1 MPMKKDPAAYRDPA
15 LPVAERVADLLNR
28 MTLEEKV
35 AQLACFGRAV
45 EMIETSDTSAANPFD
60 ETARDAEIPL
70 ERNVIFDAEGHLLT
84 ERMRALFRHGVGQIG
99 RPAQANTP
107 RAAAEL
113 TNTLQRCLV
122 EETRLGIPALFNEEG
137 LHGLMAEGST
147 SFPQAIALASTW
159 DVALV
164 EAVYAAV
171 AKETR
176 ARGSNY
182 VYAPVLDLARDPR
195 WGRTEET
202 FGEDPY
208 LVSRMGVAAIR
219 GLQGDAPPID
229 ADHVIAC
236 AKHYAVHGQP
246 EGGLNAAP
254 VNISERVIREE
265 FLPPFH
271 AAVTEAQVQA
281 IMASYN
287 EIDGIPAHVNRWLLQ
302 EVLRDE
308 WGYEGFVTS
317 DGFGVPQLIRLHH
330 VAATLEEAAKQALDA
345 GVDCEV
351 PEGLCFSTLVD
362 QVRAGEVA
370 LEAVDRATTHI
381 LRAKIR
387 LGLLDGLPQV
397 DPDAA
402 EQITNCAAHQE
413 LALHAAREAVV
424 LLKNADRLLPLDLDA
439 LTAIAVIG
447 PNAAD
452 LHLGG
457 YAMDPQRGTSVL
469 DGIRAYAGEGAQVR
483 YAEGCRITEGDQGY
497 IAWHRDAVQ
506 RSDPAADDARIA
518 EAVALAA
525 DSDVAVLVLGGN
537 EGTCREGWWFNH
549 LGDRADL
556 RLLGRQED
564 LVEAVV
570 ATGTPTVVVLLNGR
584 PLNLTAVADS
594 VPALLEGWYLGQA
607 TGTAVAEILFGA
619 VNPSGK
625 LPVSFPRTV
634 GQLPVYYYHRPS
646 AKRGYLFTPTDPL
659 FPFGFGLSYTTFAY
673 GAVHVAPA
681 TLPPEGAITVTV
693 DVTNTGTRAG
703 TEVVQLYIHDPV
715 SSVTRPVQLL
725 KDFRRVHLAPG
736 ETQTV
741 TFTLPVEKLA
751 FLDRE
756 MQWRVEPG
764 AYEVRVGGSSAETRA
779 ASFEITR

>member
-1 MPMKKDPAAYRDPA
+1 
-15 LPVAERVADLLNR
+15 
-28 MTLEEKV
+28 
-35 AQLACFGRAV
+35 
-45 EMIETSDTSAANPFD
+45 
-60 ETARDAEIPL
+60 
-70 ERNVIFDAEGHLLT
+70 
-84 ERMRALFRHGVGQIG
+84 
-99 RPAQANTP
+99 
-107 RAAAEL
+107 
-113 TNTLQRCLV
+113 
-122 EETRLGIPALFNEEG
+122 
-137 LHGLMAEGST
+137 
-147 SFPQAIALASTW
+147 
-159 DVALV
+159 
-164 EAVYAAV
+164 
-171 AKETR
+171 
-176 ARGSNY
+176 
-182 VYAPVLDLARDPR
+182 
-195 WGRTEET
+195 
-202 FGEDPY
+202 
-208 LVSRMGVAAIR
+208 
-219 GLQGDAPPID
+219 
-229 ADHVIAC
+229 
-236 AKHYAVHGQP
+236 
-246 EGGLNAAP
+246 
-254 VNISERVIREE
+254 
-265 FLPPFH
+265 
-271 AAVTEAQVQA
+271 
-281 IMASYN
+281 
-287 EIDGIPAHVNRWLLQ
+287 
-302 EVLRDE
+302 
-308 WGYEGFVTS
+308 
-317 DGFGVPQLIRLHH
+317 LIRLHH
-330 VAATLEEAAKQALDA
+330 VAATLEDAAKQALEA

-351 PEGLCFSTLVD
+351 PEGLCFSTLVG

-370 LEAVDRATTHI
+370 LETVDRATAHI

-387 LGLLDGLPQV
+387 LGLLDDQPQV

-402 EQITNCAAHQE
+402 ERVTNCAAHQE
-413 LALHAAREAVV
+413 LALQAAREAVV
-424 LLKNADRLLPLDLDA
+424 LLKNADALLPLDLDA
-439 LTAIAVIG
+439 LTSIAVIG

-469 DGIRAYAGEGAQVR
+469 DGIRAYADEDAQVR

-497 IAWHRDAVQ
+497 IAWHQDAVQ
-506 RSDPAADDARIA
+506 RSDPAEDDARIA

-537 EGTCREGWWFNH
+537 ESTCREGWWFNH

-556 RLLGRQED
+556 HLLGRQED

-570 ATGTPTVVVLLNGR
+570 ATGTPTVVVLINGR
-584 PLNLTAVADS
+584 PLNLTAVADT

-659 FPFGFGLSYTTFAY
+659 FPFGFGLSYTTFTY
-673 GAVHVAPA
+673 SDVHVTPEAL
-681 TLPPEGAITVTV
+681 TPEGAVTVTI

-725 KDFRRVHLAPG
+725 KDFQRVRLAPG

-751 FLDRE
+751 FLDRA

-764 AYEVRVGGSSAETRA
+764 AYEVRVGGSSADTHA
-779 ASFEITR
+779 ASFEITG